1 MMKKLLIILLLAILP
16 ACTLVYI
23 DAADID
29 CGDINVD
36 KMQKIDPATDLRLI
50 P

>member
-1 MMKKLLIILLLAILP
+1 MKKIMMVLLLLILP

-36 KMQKIDPATDLRLI
+36 KVQRINPTTDLRLI